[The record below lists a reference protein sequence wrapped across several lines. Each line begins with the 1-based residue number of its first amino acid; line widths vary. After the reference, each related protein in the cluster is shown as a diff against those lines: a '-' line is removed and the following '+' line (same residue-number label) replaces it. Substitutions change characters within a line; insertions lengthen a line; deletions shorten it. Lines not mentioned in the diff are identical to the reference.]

1 MGEIKMFRVA
11 EGGMTELSGEAMQV
25 ERSLQNLCEQNL
37 ETLLGIRFLASEY
50 STGPV
55 HGGRI
60 DTLGIDEDGTP
71 VIIEFKRS
79 VNENVVSQGL
89 YYLDWLLDHRHN
101 FQWLVMEK
109 LGNDVAKNVDWSG
122 PRLLCIAGD
131 FTKYDE
137 HSVKQIAR
145 NIELLRYKKFGDE
158 LFMLELVHA
167 PKQVKRTITVGV
179 ESQGE
184 TTSVPTLSGKP
195 LNQSQ
200 SYKLDYRLSQ
210 ADRNLLDI
218 YEAVRDYL
226 LGLGDDVQTKELSL
240 YLAFKR
246 IKNFAC
252 LEIYPQAKTVLIHLK
267 VNPKSVEIEEGF
279 TRDMTGIGHYGTGDL
294 QVVMRNMD
302 DFAKAQPLFMRSYQ
316 ES

>member
-1 MGEIKMFRVA
+1 MGEIKMFRIA
-11 EGGMTELSGEAMQV
+11 ESGKTELAGEAMQV
-25 ERSLQNLCEQNL
+25 ERSLQSLCEQNL
-37 ETLLGIRFLASEY
+37 DTLLGVRFLASEY

-60 DTLGIDEDGTP
+60 DTLGIDENCCP

-79 VNENVVSQGL
+79 INENVVNQGL
-89 YYLDWLLDHRHN
+89 FYLDWLMDHRRD

-109 LGNDVAKNVDWSG
+109 YGNDVAKGVDWSG

-137 HSVKQIAR
+137 HAVKQIAR
-145 NIELLRYKKFGDE
+145 NIELLRYKRFGQE

-167 PKQVKRTITVGV
+167 PKQARRVNAIIGEDQPDLTSIASEGVKAID
-179 ESQGE
+179 QY
-184 TTSVPTLSGKP
+184 
-195 LNQSQ
+195 Q
-200 SYKLDYRLSQ
+200 SYRLEYRLSQ
-210 ADRNLLDI
+210 ADQKLRDI

-226 LGLGDDVQTKELSL
+226 TALGDDVQTKELSL

-252 LEIYPQAKTVLIHLK
+252 LEIYPKAKTVLIHLK
-267 VNPKSVEIEEGF
+267 VDPLNVEIEDGF
-279 TRDMTGIGHYGTGDL
+279 TRNMTGVGHYGTGDL
-294 QVVMRNMD
+294 QVVMRTMD
-302 DFAKAQPLFMRSYQ
+302 DFVRPQPLFMRSYQ